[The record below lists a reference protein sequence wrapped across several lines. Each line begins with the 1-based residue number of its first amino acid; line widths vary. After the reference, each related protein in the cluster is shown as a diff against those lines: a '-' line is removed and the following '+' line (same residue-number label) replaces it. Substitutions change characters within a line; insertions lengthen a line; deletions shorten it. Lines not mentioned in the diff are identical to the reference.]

1 MAGLRALLVISLA
14 CAGCA
19 TTSGHDWLSSPIE
32 QRAELGAPELEAP
45 PVEVESRPRLSH
57 TITLGESFVSE
68 TAPAAASGGTPVQ
81 VNVHTQVPI
90 VINNY
95 GGYGYGY
102 GYGGFGYGRAA
113 TPRATPTRTS
123 SAAPSKVGG
132 DFPAPPDYGPRAL
145 R

>member
-1 MAGLRALLVISLA
+1 MTGLRALLVVSLA

-32 QRAELGAPELEAP
+32 QRAELDALVSEVP
-45 PVEVESRPRLSH
+45 PAQMESRPRLSH
-57 TITLGESFVSE
+57 TITLGETYTSE
-68 TAPAAASGGTPVQ
+68 AAPAASSGGSPVH

-102 GYGGFGYGRAA
+102 GGYGYGRAA
-113 TPRATPTRTS
+113 TPRAAPTRAT
-123 SAAPSKVGG
+123 SAAPIKVGG
-132 DFPAPPDYGPRAL
+132 DFPAPRDYGPRAL

>member
-1 MAGLRALLVISLA
+1 MTELRALLVVSLA

-19 TTSGHDWLSSPIE
+19 TTSGREWLSSPLDE
-32 QRAELGAPELEAP
+32 HAELQAEVLQAP
-45 PVEVESRPRLSH
+45 PAESEPRPRLSH
-57 TITLGESFVSE
+57 IVTLGETYVAE
-68 TAPAAASGGTPVQ
+68 ATPAAVSGGPPVQ

-102 GYGGFGYGRAA
+102 GGYGYGAA
-113 TPRATPTRTS
+113 APSRATPARTT
-123 SAAPSKVGG
+123 SAAPTKVGG

>member
-1 MAGLRALLVISLA
+1 MAELRALLLISLA

-32 QRAELGAPELEAP
+32 PRPELAAQVSEVP
-45 PVEVESRPRLSH
+45 PAEIEPRPRLSH
-57 TITLGESFVSE
+57 SITLGESYTNDAV
-68 TAPAAASGGTPVQ
+68 PAASSGSPTVQ

-95 GGYGYGY
+95 GGYGYW
-102 GYGGFGYGRAA
+102 YGGYGYGRAA
-113 TPRATPTRTS
+113 TPHATATRAT
-123 SAAPSKVGG
+123 SAAPTKVGG

-145 R
+145 K

>member
-1 MAGLRALLVISLA
+1 MAELRALLLISLA

-19 TTSGHDWLSSPIE
+19 ATSGHDWLSSPIE
-32 QRAELGAPELEAP
+32 PRPELTAQVSEAP
-45 PVEVESRPRLSH
+45 LAEIEPRPRLSH
-57 TITLGESFVSE
+57 SITLGESY
-68 TAPAAASGGTPVQ
+68 TTDAAPAASSGSPTVQ

-102 GYGGFGYGRAA
+102 GGYGYGRAA
-113 TPRATPTRTS
+113 TPHATPTRATS
-123 SAAPSKVGG
+123 AMPTKVGG

-145 R
+145 K